1 MSLQKSMSRRGWL
14 ASTAAQ
20 AVAIGASRCNWAH
33 ALNQQLPTSSRKRLI
48 LLWMAGGPSQIDSF
62 DMKPGHANGGS
73 FREIETAVPGIRICE
88 HLPKL
93 AKWTQQMAIVRS
105 LQTKEGDHGR
115 GTYLVRTG
123 QRPGSPVRYPPL
135 PASLAKAIAEQPAT
149 NPPSEKIATGQLSV
163 PDYVAIQ
170 PPSAIEPTAFGSGF
184 LGPKHQP
191 LLVTGSASNGVPGM
205 NSQASRLRVENLLP
219 PERLSGDRLTRRKE
233 LWNLLQQSYDV
244 HRRSPA
250 SLAHDTVARRAMSL
264 SESPWRTAFDL
275 DLEEASVRAAYGEGT
290 FGQGC
295 LMARRLLEQGVPVV
309 EVAMG
314 SEGLGWDTHAQNFEM
329 LPRLLGE
336 LDTAWSQLMTDLEQR
351 GLLQD
356 TTILWIGEFGR
367 TPIINPAA
375 GRDHFPDAW
384 SCVLA
389 GGNIAGGQVF
399 GKTSDDGQQV
409 VEDPVTIGQVLATVA
424 ASCGIDPKLENVSEE
439 GRPIAIA
446 EGQPI
451 ERLLA

>member
-33 ALNQQLPTSSRKRLI
+33 ALNQQLATSSRKRLV

-149 NPPSEKIATGQLSV
+149 NPPSDKIATGQLSV

-336 LDTAWSQLMTDLEQR
+336 LDTAWSQLMTDLDQR

>member
-1 MSLQKSMSRRGWL
+1 MSSQKSMSRRGWL
-14 ASTAAQ
+14 ASAAAQ

-191 LLVTGSASNGVPGM
+191 L
-205 NSQASRLRVENLLP
+205 
-219 PERLSGDRLTRRKE
+219 
-233 LWNLLQQSYDV
+233 
-244 HRRSPA
+244 
-250 SLAHDTVARRAMSL
+250 
-264 SESPWRTAFDL
+264 
-275 DLEEASVRAAYGEGT
+275 
-290 FGQGC
+290 
-295 LMARRLLEQGVPVV
+295 
-309 EVAMG
+309 
-314 SEGLGWDTHAQNFEM
+314 
-329 LPRLLGE
+329 
-336 LDTAWSQLMTDLEQR
+336 
-351 GLLQD
+351 
-356 TTILWIGEFGR
+356 
-367 TPIINPAA
+367 
-375 GRDHFPDAW
+375 
-384 SCVLA
+384 
-389 GGNIAGGQVF
+389 
-399 GKTSDDGQQV
+399 
-409 VEDPVTIGQVLATVA
+409 
-424 ASCGIDPKLENVSEE
+424 
-439 GRPIAIA
+439 
-446 EGQPI
+446 
-451 ERLLA
+451 